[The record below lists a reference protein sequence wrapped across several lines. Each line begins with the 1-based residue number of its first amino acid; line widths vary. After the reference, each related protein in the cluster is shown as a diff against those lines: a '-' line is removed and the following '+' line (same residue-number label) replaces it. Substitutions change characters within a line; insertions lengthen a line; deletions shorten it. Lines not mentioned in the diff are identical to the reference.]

1 MKISKSELIDKYN
14 DLVKVCTG
22 YQDKEILKK
31 CNYKNARTLC
41 GEAILRYGLNKS
53 HFNLKNVKDLTIKK
67 NEFNKPYIIG
77 EDVFFNISHS
87 KDYIVCSIS
96 NAHIGIDMEYIGKIK
111 ENALNSFSND
121 EKSLLFDYSFKEKTE
136 LFYVLWTLKESF
148 VKNLGFGF
156 TMDIDGFSLIDVL
169 TFKTNKIM
177 YKNNIYYFYTEK
189 IFGNYII
196 SMCQDGKEIKNKNFI
211 LNIDDILV

>member
-22 YQDKEILKK
+22 YQDEEILKK

-53 HFNLKNVKDLTIKK
+53 HFNLKNVKDLKIRK

-77 EDVFFNISHS
+77 ENVFFNVSHS
-87 KDYIVCSIS
+87 KEYIVCSIS
-96 NAHIGIDMEYIGKIK
+96 NSNIGIDIEKIGNIK

-121 EKSLLFDYSFKEKTE
+121 EKSFLFDYSIKEKNE

-148 VKNLGFGF
+148 VKNLGLGF
-156 TMDIDGFSLIDVL
+156 TMNIDDFSLIDIL

-177 YKNNIYYFYTEK
+177 YKNNEYYFYTEK
-189 IFGNYII
+189 VFDNYVI
-196 SMCQDGKEIKNKNFI
+196 SICQNEKEIKNKNLI
-211 LNIDDILV
+211 LNIEDILL

>member
-1 MKISKSELIDKYN
+1 MKISKLELMDRYK
-14 DLVKVCTG
+14 DLVNVCTG
-22 YQDKEILKK
+22 YQDEEILKK
-31 CNYKNARTLC
+31 RNYRNARTLC
-41 GEAILRYGLNKS
+41 GEAILRYGLNNP
-53 HFNLKNVKDLTIKK
+53 HFNLKNVKDLTITK

-96 NAHIGIDMEYIGKIK
+96 NSHIGVDVEYIGRIK